1 MQKKYLK
8 KPNLYVLLFNYKQH
22 LRLKLTFF
30 KGDKT
35 LSKSKI
41 FELVISLVTF
51 YLKIK

>member
-8 KPNLYVLLFNYKQH
+8 KLNLYVLLFNYKQY

-35 LSKSKI
+35 LSKSNL
-41 FELVISLVTF
+41 FELVNSLVIF
-51 YLKIK
+51 Y